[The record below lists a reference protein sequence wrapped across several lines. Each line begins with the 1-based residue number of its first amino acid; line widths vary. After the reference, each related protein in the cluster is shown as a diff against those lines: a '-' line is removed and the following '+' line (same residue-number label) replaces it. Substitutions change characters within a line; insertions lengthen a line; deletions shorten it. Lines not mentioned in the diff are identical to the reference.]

1 MAYAV
6 RTAYAGALM
15 SVPVSK
21 DELDKL
27 WSSGLWGF
35 SFPKERAE
43 GVKKGAELAFTFTGD
58 GIMHP
63 DGVITC
69 EAFITSPAIGQCPV
83 TLQRHNVQPT
93 RGFGLSLLRF
103 VGLA

>member
-6 RTAYAGALM
+6 CASHAGALM

-83 TLQRHNVQPT
+83 TLQRHSAQPT